1 MARSRAAGNPLEAN
15 GSQPASDETPG
26 HTRVRIDEQ
35 CLQLVPKSADEVS
48 VLRRLVEQ
56 VNSRTCPQPFL
67 LEGPPGCF
75 SLYVGD
81 AAERIRTSRGIM

>member
-1 MARSRAAGNPLEAN
+1 MARSRAAGNPIEVN
-15 GSQPASDETPG
+15 GSTMDGETPG
-26 HTRVRIDEQ
+26 HTRVRIDED

-48 VLRRLVEQ
+48 VLRRLVDQ
-56 VNSRTCPQPFL
+56 VNSRTCSQPFL

-81 AAERIRTSRGIM
+81 AAERVRTSRGIL